1 MFAALT
7 GVAFKEGMCYGKPEC
22 AALFFLIPVTLLG
35 HLSGV
40 IGEGG
45 EKGLLVTWCALIAI
59 FASRKYTQAVKDD
72 IGDKS
77 VFIWNAMTEVE
88 QGEWLKV
95 TRELDPSRYARL
107 IQEQ

>member
-1 MFAALT
+1 
-7 GVAFKEGMCYGKPEC
+7 
-22 AALFFLIPVTLLG
+22 
-35 HLSGV
+35 
-40 IGEGG
+40 
-45 EKGLLVTWCALIAI
+45 
-59 FASRKYTQAVKDD
+59 VKDD